1 MSSIDPITMA
11 TQLATYDVQAF
22 QTRYDTQNT
31 KYQSQLT
38 ALGKIETALRDFR
51 TAINEINSS
60 TSSIVKNSATA
71 SSDGYLSATADATAL
86 SGSYQFFVEQIA
98 TAHQVSADMPVNL
111 DASTVVPSTGTLDF
125 SINGETMSLDLS
137 TIDSNSDGVST
148 MAELVTAIN
157 SDSSNPGINATL
169 VRSNGQTYF
178 MLSSEE
184 TGVNNAINVS
194 ASGTGQAWFENAFAN
209 LTEITAPQDAIIWA
223 GAQGSGLQLTSSSNT
238 FENVVDG
245 VDITVSKAQTSG
257 ETPISMTV
265 APDQEGTTEQ
275 MNSIIKAYNSL
286 MSTIDKYTTIGGE
299 DTARGVLAGD
309 STVRSIETQLKT
321 IIREQ
326 FSGIRLAD
334 LGIEISRD
342 GSMSINSDKFKEAQT
357 TNSQALNTF
366 FNGDGNL
373 LDSID
378 EMMEPYLQFSTGMF
392 SSRKDALRQTL
403 DRISDRQEALE
414 RKYEMSYNRYL
425 KQYTQMNQIIT
436 QMNQTMSMF
445 G

>member
-31 KYQSQLT
+31 QYQSQLT

-60 TSSIVKNSATA
+60 TSSIVKNSATT

-98 TAHQVSADMPVNL
+98 TAHQVSTDMPANL

-137 TIDSNSDGVST
+137 TIDSNGDGVST

-157 SDSSNPGINATL
+157 GDSSNPGVNATL

-223 GAQGSGLQLTSSSNT
+223 GAQGTGLQLTSSSNT

-245 VDITVSKAQTSG
+245 VDITVSKAQASG
-257 ETPISMTV
+257 EAPISMTV

-275 MNSIIKAYNSL
+275 MDSIIKAYNSL
-286 MSTIDKYTTIGGE
+286 MSTIDRYTTIGDE

-309 STVRSIETQLKT
+309 STVRSIEAQLKT
-321 IIREQ
+321 TIREQ

-342 GSMSINSDKFKEAQT
+342 GSMSIDSDKFEEAQT

-425 KQYTQMNQIIT
+425 KQFTQMNQIIT